1 MNIKFVP
8 YIIYIRKN
16 IITTTKCG
24 YKPKNSNAHMLARKR
39 KERRQQKGRSLNL
52 FLLRIIMDIDILLQA
67 IAHEFH
73 FQKIW
78 LVCERTH

>member
-1 MNIKFVP
+1 
-8 YIIYIRKN
+8 
-16 IITTTKCG
+16 
-24 YKPKNSNAHMLARKR
+24 MLARKR
-39 KERRQQKGRSLNL
+39 KERRQQKGKSLNL

-78 LVCERTH
+78 LVCERTHECEA